1 MKIVANVQEMKN
13 LSLTYQ
19 KAGRKVALVPTMGA
33 LHDGHI
39 SLVKLARNHCEAV
52 VMSLFVNPSQFGPH
66 EDFSQYPRPFEQDC
80 AKAEAAGCDAV
91 FAPEK
96 SAIYP
101 AGYSTFVTV
110 DRLSERLCG
119 ASRPGHFRGVA
130 TVVLKFINIVSP
142 QVAVFGQKDA
152 LQCIII
158 RRMAEDLNCPVDL
171 VFAPTIRLPDG
182 LAMSSRNT
190 YLTSTERSEAPIL
203 YKGLAAAAALY
214 AAGERTAACIRSAIS
229 ELYGKS
235 SAFTTEYVEIVDAAT
250 VEPLVNIDRP
260 VLVAVAVRTAET
272 KTRLIDN
279 IVLGGTL

>member
-1 MKIVANVQEMKN
+1 MKIVRSIPEMKN
-13 LSLTYQ
+13 LSITFQ

-39 SLVKLARNHCEAV
+39 SLVKLARKHCEAV
-52 VMSLFVNPSQFGPH
+52 VMSLFVNPSQFGPQ
-66 EDFSQYPRPFEQDC
+66 EDFSQYPRPFEKDC
-80 AKAEAAGCDAV
+80 AMAEAAGCDAV

-96 SAIYP
+96 SSMYP

-158 RRMAEDLNCPVDL
+158 KRMAEDLNCPVDL
-171 VFAPTIRLPDG
+171 VFAPTVRQPDG

-190 YLTSTERSEAPIL
+190 YLTSAERSEAAVL
-203 YKGLAAAAALY
+203 YKGLAAAAAMY
-214 AAGERTAACIRSAIS
+214 GRGERDAARIRSAIAD
-229 ELYGKS
+229 LYGKS
-235 SAFTTEYVEIVDAAT
+235 SAFATEYVEIVDAAT

-260 VLVAVAVRTAET
+260 ALVAVAVRTTES

-279 IVLGGTL
+279 IILGGTL

>member
-1 MKIVANVQEMKN
+1 MKIVRSIPEMKN
-13 LSLTYQ
+13 LSLTFQ

-39 SLVKLARNHCEAV
+39 SLVKLARKHCESV

-66 EDFSQYPRPFEQDC
+66 EDFSQYPRPFEEDC

-96 SAIYP
+96 SSMYP

-110 DRLSERLCG
+110 DHLSERLCG

-130 TVVLKFINIVSP
+130 TVVLKFISIVSP

-158 RRMAEDLNCPVDL
+158 KRMAEDLNCPVDL
-171 VFAPTIRLPDG
+171 VFAPTVRQPDG

-190 YLTSTERSEAPIL
+190 YLTSTERSEAPLL
-203 YKGLAAAAALY
+203 YKGLVSAAAMY
-214 AAGERTAACIRSAIS
+214 GKGERGAARIGSAIAD
-229 ELYGKS
+229 LYGKS
-235 SAFTTEYVEIVDAAT
+235 SAFVTEYIEIVDAAT
-250 VEPLVNIDRP
+250 VEPLVKIDRP
-260 VLVAVAVRTAET
+260 ALVAVAVRTAET

-279 IVLGGTL
+279 IILGGTL